1 MDEKTTKHGVYFA
14 LCAYGCWG
22 FVPVYFKLVE
32 EVSAWEILS
41 HRIVWSVLL
50 LLAILAIKGEL
61 KSLRIPGRQVPKI
74 FLTAALLSTNWLIFI
89 YAVVNDN
96 IAETALGYFINPL
109 ISIFLA
115 VVFLKERLRPLQW
128 MAIGL
133 AATGI
138 GVQLVWFGEVPYIS
152 LALAFSFGLYGLF
165 RKNLNLPAIA
175 GLAIETLM
183 ILPFALA
190 YLAYAF
196 QQNHMMF
203 GQVIRL
209 DLLLILSGFVTS
221 IPLLCFAAG
230 VTRLSLTAM
239 GMFQYLAPTISLLL
253 AVFVYHE
260 PFTSS
265 LAVAFGFIWLA
276 LATYTA
282 EAWLFHRKQLRRAP
296 L

>member
-1 MDEKTTKHGVYFA
+1 
-14 LCAYGCWG
+14 
-22 FVPVYFKLVE
+22 LVE

-61 KSLRIPGRQVPKI
+61 KSLRIPRRQIPKV

-138 GVQLVWFGEVPYIS
+138 GVQLLWFGEVPFIS
-152 LALAFSFGLYGLF
+152 LALALSFGLYGLF

-183 ILPFALA
+183 ILPFALV

-196 QQNHMMF
+196 QQNHLMF

-209 DLLLILSGFVTS
+209 DVLLILSGFVTS
-221 IPLLCFAAG
+221 VPLLCFAAG
-230 VTRLSLTAM
+230 VNRLSLTAM
-239 GMFQYLAPTISLLL
+239 GMFQYLAPTLSLLL
-253 AVFVYHE
+253 AVFVYRE

-276 LATYTA
+276 LLIYTA
-282 EAWLFHRKQLRRAP
+282 EAWFFHRKRLRRAP